1 MTKTLTVTIDPTT
14 HTVVPLEPTP
24 EIIAGAALAVWP
36 TASAMD
42 VALARQAAPIV
53 LMRMEKAQGI
63 TADMLAASLATMAP
77 AYRAMLAAAPTHQSN
92 TPSQAHESP
101 SAECIAAWIE
111 PGGADAARQEMAYGA
126 EIWNR
131 LAPKVVSAL
140 AGMPSE
146 NALARAFIGFLSA
159 MGGAMCAELGS
170 DQARLVLEAA
180 ARAASASEET
190 TPEPGQA
197 VH

>member
-36 TASAMD
+36 TASAAD
-42 VALARQAAPIV
+42 VALARQAAPLV
-53 LMRMEKAQGI
+53 LMSMDGAQGM

-77 AYRAMLAAAPTHQSN
+77 AYRAMLAAAPAHKSSMPNSAQS
-92 TPSQAHESP
+92 
-101 SAECIAAWIE
+101 IAAWIE
-111 PGGADAARQEMAYGA
+111 PGGAEVARQEMTRGA
-126 EIWNR
+126 ETWNIF
-131 LAPKVVSAL
+131 APMVLRAFADS
-140 AGMPSE
+140 PSE

-159 MGGAMCAELGS
+159 MGGAICAELGNH
-170 DQARLVLEAA
+170 QAQLVLEAA
-180 ARAASASEET
+180 TRAVAASADT
-190 TPEPGQA
+190 MPQPGQG